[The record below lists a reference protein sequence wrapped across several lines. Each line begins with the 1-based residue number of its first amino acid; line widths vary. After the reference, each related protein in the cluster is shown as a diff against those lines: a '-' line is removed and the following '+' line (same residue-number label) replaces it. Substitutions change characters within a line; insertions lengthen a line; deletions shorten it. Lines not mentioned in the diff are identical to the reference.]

1 MKIFMARVVTLVG
14 FAEGHSKHSTFSH
27 RSGLAMATAFGREP
41 LPTWDFSTAKSEMT
55 LRSAV
60 LVMAHIF
67 LLSGCSRNTMS
78 ADSIHINI
86 YIKSPNVL
94 LAALGS
100 FMNHEWM
107 DEESTSGLKTGRVE
121 FGFCIFP
128 YQNTILMT
136 GTCHESLAHDFN
148 TNQPYRP
155 AINSWFLRKH
165 PVEFEKGIEA
175 WRSLWVK
182 LLWNSM

>member
-1 MKIFMARVVTLVG
+1 MF
-14 FAEGHSKHSTFSH
+14 
-27 RSGLAMATAFGREP
+27 
-41 LPTWDFSTAKSEMT
+41 
-55 LRSAV
+55 
-60 LVMAHIF
+60 F
-67 LLSGCSRNTMS
+67 LLPWV
-78 ADSIHINI
+78 H
-86 YIKSPNVL
+86 
-94 LAALGS
+94 S

-121 FGFCIFP
+121 FGLFCIFP

-175 WRSLWVK
+175 WRSLWEWNCSETPCN
-182 LLWNSM
+182 LELFSAIAINGEYWGIILTSNWNSPQSVIIKMSIKTRGEWFWEILRRFQKTNL